1 MRLRT
6 QVVLGIA
13 GVAAIFLVLLFGL
26 ASPYL
31 RSRFLEI
38 ERIEL
43 SRNLDSAQNAVG
55 SELAAM
61 ESSAHDWAAWTDTL
75 RFVQGTNPEFAED
88 NLMSDTFVN
97 LRLNLMAFYDASGRL
112 VYAKAFDLEQGAATS
127 VRADALEAAT
137 SVVPAPLSAADTVSR
152 TGLLSIDGSLAL
164 VSVHPI
170 LASTHEPPAGGAL
183 VLVRALGAAEIE
195 RLSRQVVLPLV
206 FRAMDD
212 PRNDPSVLA
221 ILSEGDPEQTPTALV
236 PESETAVL
244 GYTLLRGVEGQ
255 PVALL
260 EIEMP
265 RATYAAGMRAL
276 RYMVIGLL
284 AAFAILAIG
293 FLVFIDRR
301 VLARTGRLTDRVAE
315 IAAEGDSS
323 VRVAVEGK
331 DELARLAGNINGM
344 LASIEEAR
352 TALERSEK
360 RYHNLF
366 DSSRDPIYIT
376 TDDGRFIDANP
387 ALIALFGYTRDELM
401 AMTAGELYA
410 RPEDR
415 DAFRAAIVEKGFVT
429 SYPVTLR
436 RKDGAVVQCLLTTIA
451 DRLAGT
457 EEPVY
462 QGIIRDVTEL
472 LRQQEE
478 LAFLATHDP
487 LTGLLTRGALNDV
500 LTLEIARAMR
510 NLERVAVFYLDLDKF
525 KEVNDAHGHAA
536 GDRVLQDVAAR
547 LRDTLRASDTVA
559 RLGGDEFVAL
569 LPGIDSPRDAELAA
583 EKILQT
589 LRDSFRAADLARGLS
604 VSIGIALFPDDGDD
618 GTRLLQ
624 KADAAMYNVKN
635 RGRDGWKRYDP
646 KTNGPSRS

>member
-6 QVVLGIA
+6 QVVLGIL
-13 GVAAIFLVLLFGL
+13 GVAAIFLGLLFGL

-38 ERIEL
+38 ERIEV
-43 SRNLDSAQNAVG
+43 SRNLDSALNAVG
-55 SELAAM
+55 SELSAM

-75 RFVQGTNPEFAED
+75 RFVQGTNPEFVEE
-88 NLMSDTFVN
+88 NLMSDTFTN

-127 VRADALEAAT
+127 VGADTLDAAT
-137 SVVPAPLSAADTVSR
+137 SVVPAPLSPADTVSR
-152 TGLLSIDGSLAL
+152 TGLLSIGGSLAL
-164 VSVHPI
+164 VAVHPI
-170 LASTHEPPAGGAL
+170 LASSHEPPTGGTL
-183 VLVRALGAAEIE
+183 VLLRGLGAAEIE
-195 RLSRQVVLPLV
+195 RLSGQVVLPLV
-206 FRAMDD
+206 FRAMND

-221 ILSEGDPEQTPTALV
+221 TLSGGDPEQTPTAVV
-236 PESETAVL
+236 PESETTVL
-244 GYTLLRGVEGQ
+244 GYTLLRDVDGQ

-265 RATYAAGMRAL
+265 RATYTAGMRAL

-284 AAFAILAIG
+284 AAFAVLAAG
-293 FLVFIDRR
+293 FLFFIDQR
-301 VLARTGRLTDRVAE
+301 VLARTGRLTNRVAE
-315 IAAEGDSS
+315 IAAEGDAAA
-323 VRVAVEGK
+323 RVAVEGK

-352 TALERSEK
+352 TALERSER

-376 TDDGRFIDANP
+376 TEDGRFVDANP
-387 ALIALFGYTRDELM
+387 AVVELFGYTRDELL

-415 DAFRAAIVEKGFVT
+415 DAFRAAIAEKGFVAN
-429 SYPVTLR
+429 YPLTLR
-436 RKDGAVVQCLLTTIA
+436 RKDGAVVQCLLTTIT
-451 DRLAGT
+451 DQLAET
-457 EEPVY
+457 KEPVY

-478 LAFLATHDP
+478 LTFLASHDP
-487 LTGLLTRGALNDV
+487 LTGLLNRGALNDV

-525 KEVNDAHGHAA
+525 KEVNDVHGHAA

-547 LRDTLRASDTVA
+547 LRETLRASDTVA

-569 LPGIDSPRDAELAA
+569 LPGIDSPR
-583 EKILQT
+583 
-589 LRDSFRAADLARGLS
+589 
-604 VSIGIALFPDDGDD
+604 
-618 GTRLLQ
+618 
-624 KADAAMYNVKN
+624 
-635 RGRDGWKRYDP
+635 
-646 KTNGPSRS
+646 